1 MFLIQVSNIY
11 LVKSYLRNENF
22 KKVSKMSTIINNII
36 KYTNNEKKKKCQ
48 RKSEKSKRIIRRPE
62 ASGTKV
68 HIYITF
74 RNRHLF
80 IAPLKH

>member
-36 KYTNNEKKKKCQ
+36 KYTNNEKKKKNARENQ
-48 RKSEKSKRIIRRPE
+48 K
-62 ASGTKV
+62 
-68 HIYITF
+68 
-74 RNRHLF
+74 N
-80 IAPLKH
+80 LKE